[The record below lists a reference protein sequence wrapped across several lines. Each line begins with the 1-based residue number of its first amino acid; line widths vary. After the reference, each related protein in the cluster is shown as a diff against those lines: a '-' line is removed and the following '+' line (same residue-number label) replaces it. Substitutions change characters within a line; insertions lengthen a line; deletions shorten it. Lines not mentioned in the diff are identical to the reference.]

1 MKKTE
6 RGLLIVYTGDGKGKT
21 SSSLGVILRTIGY
34 GGRVFLLYFMK
45 EIQLSEVRALS
56 KFGKQIKIEQAG
68 AGFFKIRGD
77 HSTEAEHR
85 RKASV
90 ALKKAAAA
98 IASNAYDLIV
108 LDEVLNAVD
117 VGLLTNKQ
125 LLDVLAKRKKSHVIV
140 TGRNARAALIAR
152 ADLVS
157 EMRKVK
163 HPFDKGV
170 YAKKGIDF

>member
-1 MKKTE
+1 MKKNE
-6 RGLLIVYTGDGKGKT
+6 RGLMIVYTGDGKGKT

-34 GGRVFLLYFMK
+34 GGTVYLLYFMK
-45 EIQLSEVRALS
+45 EIQLSEVAALRQ
-56 KFGKQIKIEQAG
+56 FGKQINIEQAG

-77 HSTEAEHR
+77 HASESEHR
-85 RKASV
+85 RKAAL
-90 ALKKAAAA
+90 ALKKAATA
-98 IASNAYDLIV
+98 IASNKYDLVV

-157 EMRKVK
+157 EMRKIK
-163 HPFDKGV
+163 HPFDKGI